1 MKKIILFI
9 TFTLIT
15 GASFAQASASVSVTS
30 RATVVEPIRIQKTLD
45 LDFGNVIASHTA
57 GTVVL
62 SPDGTRTAYGVSVSN
77 AVPGQVNP
85 AEAIVS
91 HGDLSYDI
99 TLPEAFTLFNEENPN
114 QTLILNDFTVA
125 PEPNVIAEGS
135 DLIKIGATL
144 TLQANQEPGFYTN
157 ASGFSVTVTYN

>member
-1 MKKIILFI
+1 MV
-9 TFTLIT
+9 
-15 GASFAQASASVSVTS
+15 FALSSSAQLLGQASASVSVSS

-45 LDFGNVIASHTA
+45 LDFGNVIASHTS

-62 SPDGTRTAYGVSVSN
+62 APDGTRTAYGVNISN
-77 AVPGQVNP
+77 AVPGNVNP

-99 TLPEAFTLFNEENPN
+99 TLPESFTLFNEDDPGQN
-114 QTLILNDFTVA
+114 LILTEFTVL
-125 PEPNVIAEGS
+125 PEPNIITEGS

-144 TLQANQEPGFYTN
+144 NLQANQEPGFYTTT
-157 ASGFSVTVTYN
+157 SGFTVTVTYN